1 MHDEDV
7 TTDISTDVLKLRLG
21 RRRLLAAVRT
31 LCVIAVGV
39 AAGWFFLDHLK
50 DTGWNRLTR
59 SGGAPPEATAHWTLD
74 EAAAPQDGTAAVEV
88 HLLSTGQLWLDTAL
102 VPADT
107 RVLRLAPGMHRLTA
121 HFKDRM
127 VTQQLRTLEGEVY
140 HVELGDV
147 ATAQRIAPK

>member
-7 TTDISTDVLKLRLG
+7 TTDISTDALTLRLG

-39 AAGWFFLDHLK
+39 GAGWFLLDHLK

-59 SGGAPPEATAHWTLD
+59 GSGAPPEAGGWTLD
-74 EAAAPQDGTAAVEV
+74 ESAAPQDGTAAVEV
-88 HLLSTGQLWLDTAL
+88 RLLNTGQLWLDTAL

-107 RVLRLAPGMHRLTA
+107 RVLHLAPGVHRLTA
-121 HFKDRM
+121 HFKERM

-147 ATAQRIAPK
+147 ATTKRIAPR